1 MINPQA
7 VAQMLRL
14 NQQDTNRLAEAWAT
28 AMNVAN
34 KVNSKGDALNALAKN
49 CVSSDIVTKV
59 NGYLNNPMAGFIAKA
74 AGVDLNKV
82 KNIVGDLQESGGTVQ
97 PDINQGQQ
105 PNDNLARLRAGLQQ
119 LKR

>member
-14 NQQDTNRLAEAWAT
+14 NQQDTNRLTEAWAT

-34 KVNSKGDALNALAKN
+34 KVNSKGDAVSALSQN
-49 CVSSDIVTKV
+49 GVGSDIVAKV

-74 AGVDLNKV
+74 AGVDLDKV
-82 KNIVGDLQESGGTVQ
+82 KNIVGDLQGSNNT
-97 PDINQGQQ
+97 NGQNIQ
-105 PNDNLARLRAGLQQ
+105 QTPANDSLARLRAGLQQ